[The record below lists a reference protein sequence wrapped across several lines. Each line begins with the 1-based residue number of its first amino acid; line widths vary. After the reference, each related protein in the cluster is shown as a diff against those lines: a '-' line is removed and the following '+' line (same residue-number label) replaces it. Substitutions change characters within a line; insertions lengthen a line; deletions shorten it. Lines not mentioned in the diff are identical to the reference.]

1 MSSSSK
7 SRSSR
12 KSKRPEK
19 PDALRPVVTPD
30 SDEGTNL
37 FALVMGMVT
46 AIVLIFGVF
55 GFGGDPVVN
64 EKYNREQSK
73 RQEARDE
80 AARAASLEDMQIQL
94 AKLQE
99 LKPGSI
105 LDVVNICRQRI
116 AVSNEIISRG
126 PKNESMR
133 ETAVTQGLL
142 AHVKLYGVNFKSGL
156 GIEDVGESLQNAY
169 EPYLDDE
176 NPKIYSHARV
186 AKLTHRSFESMKHGQ
201 DEGELI
207 ELFADTIERFPEDE
221 YVGSMIE
228 AHMMVL
234 LDKDAAYTRTLY
246 TSLRD
251 RNPPG
256 SLKPA
261 MEKKMYNIADHLLL
275 ESENFGQKFADRWAN
290 GKAGRMELT
299 KTASRLLNQPESGM
313 LVLGKVSRLAQ
324 WLERNEFPEL
334 ATSVFED
341 ISASVDKGNLREEC
355 LDVAGKISEYG
366 LKRLQLQGKTMTFR
380 GVDSVGKQLDDE
392 QLKKEVVLAVY
403 WSAGSA
409 SSIKYLDTLN
419 KSARN
424 LLNKPVSILAVC
436 VDKELPKN
444 ANVLTQKYSVIRI
457 VDPVFKSGQNSLLA
471 DAPPGAIP
479 HAMLID
485 FGGKVHDINA
495 DPTQVTN
502 EALGLLMNRGR

>member
-1 MSSSSK
+1 
-7 SRSSR
+7 
-12 KSKRPEK
+12 
-19 PDALRPVVTPD
+19 
-30 SDEGTNL
+30 
-37 FALVMGMVT
+37 
-46 AIVLIFGVF
+46 
-55 GFGGDPVVN
+55 
-64 EKYNREQSK
+64 
-73 RQEARDE
+73 
-80 AARAASLEDMQIQL
+80 
-94 AKLQE
+94 
-99 LKPGSI
+99 
-105 LDVVNICRQRI
+105 
-116 AVSNEIISRG
+116 
-126 PKNESMR
+126 
-133 ETAVTQGLL
+133 
-142 AHVKLYGVNFKSGL
+142 
-156 GIEDVGESLQNAY
+156 
-169 EPYLDDE
+169 
-176 NPKIYSHARV
+176 
-186 AKLTHRSFESMKHGQ
+186 MKHGQ

-334 ATSVFED
+334 ATTVFED

-471 DAPPGAIP
+471 DAC
-479 HAMLID
+479 
-485 FGGKVHDINA
+485 
-495 DPTQVTN
+495 
-502 EALGLLMNRGR
+502 LLYTSPSPRDLSTSRMPSSA